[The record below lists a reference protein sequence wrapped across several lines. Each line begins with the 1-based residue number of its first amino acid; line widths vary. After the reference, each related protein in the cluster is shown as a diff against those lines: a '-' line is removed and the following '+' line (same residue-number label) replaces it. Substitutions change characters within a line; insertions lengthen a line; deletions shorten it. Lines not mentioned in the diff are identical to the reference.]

1 MNGTP
6 PPPSTTVKHDR
17 HRRRRRSLSSSSSSS
32 SVVYSLYVL
41 VDNIRNQWRTPQNTL
56 SFWRHYFPL
65 LFFYPLFIFIT
76 RMDR

>member
-1 MNGTP
+1 MNGTR
-6 PPPSTTVKHDR
+6 PSTDDSKTR
-17 HRRRRRSLSSSSSSS
+17 QTPSPPQQPQQQQQQLISG
-32 SVVYSLYVL
+32 LYVL
-41 VDNIRNQWRTPQNTL
+41 VDNIRNRWRTPQNTL